1 MSLPQTKQS
10 IVNQLTGIYDT
21 GEALAIAG
29 QLIEFYERKS
39 NDDQSALDK
48 INVAVKRLLQN
59 EPLQYILGEAWFYDL
74 TFLVNKNVLIPRP
87 ETEELVHLIINEI
100 RKIENEISNDEF
112 RMLNEGEEENQ
123 KSKIR
128 NQKYIL
134 DIGTGSGCIP
144 IALKKNIPEAVVY
157 GMDIS
162 VDALSLAQQNAELN
176 NVDVNFIEQ
185 DILTS
190 NLQLPQFDIIVS
202 NPPYI
207 TETEKNKM
215 HENVLAYEPHLALF
229 VTDKNPLQF
238 YEAISVFAA
247 KHLAAKGML
256 YFEINAAYGNEVK
269 QCMERHGFTEISII
283 KDMQGKDRIVKG
295 KLS

>member
-100 RKIENEISNDEF
+100 RKIEDEISNDEF
-112 RMLNEGEEENQ
+112 RMMNE
-123 KSKIR
+123 
-128 NQKYIL
+128 
-134 DIGTGSGCIP
+134 
-144 IALKKNIPEAVVY
+144 
-157 GMDIS
+157 
-162 VDALSLAQQNAELN
+162 
-176 NVDVNFIEQ
+176 
-185 DILTS
+185 
-190 NLQLPQFDIIVS
+190 
-202 NPPYI
+202 
-207 TETEKNKM
+207 
-215 HENVLAYEPHLALF
+215 
-229 VTDKNPLQF
+229 
-238 YEAISVFAA
+238 
-247 KHLAAKGML
+247 
-256 YFEINAAYGNEVK
+256 
-269 QCMERHGFTEISII
+269 
-283 KDMQGKDRIVKG
+283 KG
-295 KLS
+295 KKSEI